1 MKISI
6 IGIGRLGGALAIA
19 LAEKGFE
26 IENLIARKT
35 ESAKKIAEFIAPK
48 PNILKID
55 ELSKISSGIIF
66 ITTQDSEIVKV
77 AENLAENLKNKPF
90 VFHTSGSL
98 SSEKLVKLKEIG
110 CSVASL
116 HPLVSISEASLGAR
130 RFAGAFFCIEGD
142 EEAVRTAKEIVEKLG
157 GKSFSIETKFKT
169 LYHASAVT
177 ACGHLVALVDV
188 ALEMLKECELS
199 EQNAREILLPLIES
213 TVENL
218 QIQTTAQA
226 LTGTFA
232 RADVET
238 LRRQIAVLS
247 EKVSDEAFEVYLQL
261 GQRSLHLAELQQ
273 NGASGEKIEEMRKII
288 SLAKNNFKC

>member
-1 MKISI
+1 
-6 IGIGRLGGALAIA
+6 
-19 LAEKGFE
+19 
-26 IENLIARKT
+26 
-35 ESAKKIAEFIAPK
+35 
-48 PNILKID
+48 
-55 ELSKISSGIIF
+55 
-66 ITTQDSEIVKV
+66 
-77 AENLAENLKNKPF
+77 
-90 VFHTSGSL
+90 
-98 SSEKLVKLKEIG
+98 
-110 CSVASL
+110 
-116 HPLVSISEASLGAR
+116 
-130 RFAGAFFCIEGD
+130 AFFCIEGD

-238 LRRQIAVLS
+238 LRRQIAILS
-247 EKVSDEAFEVYLQL
+247 ENVSDEAFEVYLQL

>member
-48 PNILKID
+48 PNILKIG
-55 ELSKISSGIIF
+55 ELSKISSDMIF
-66 ITTQDSEIVKV
+66 ITTQDSEIAKV
-77 AENLAENLKNKPF
+77 AINLAGNLKNKPF

-98 SSEKLVKLKEIG
+98 SSEKLAKLKEIG

-218 QIQTTAQA
+218 QTQTTAQA

-238 LRRQIAVLS
+238 LRRQIAILS
-247 EKVSDEAFEVYLQL
+247 KNVSDEAFEVYLQL

>member
-26 IENLIARKT
+26 IENLIGRKT

-48 PNILKID
+48 PNILKTG
-55 ELSKISSGIIF
+55 ELSKISSDAIF

-77 AENLAENLKNKPF
+77 AENLAKNLRNKPF

-98 SSEKLVKLKEIG
+98 SSEKLEELKEIG
-110 CSVASL
+110 CPVASL
-116 HPLVSISEASLGAR
+116 HPLVSVSDALLGANH
-130 RFAGAFFCIEGD
+130 FEGAYFCIEGD
-142 EEAVRTAKEIVEKLG
+142 EQAVQAAKEIVEKLG

-169 LYHASAVT
+169 LYHASAVA

-188 ALEMLKECELS
+188 ALEMLEKCSLS
-199 EQNAREILLPLIES
+199 EENAREILLPLVKS
-213 TVENL
+213 TIENL
-218 QIQTTAQA
+218 KTQTTAQA

-232 RADVET
+232 RADLET

-247 EKVSDEAFEVYLQL
+247 ENVSAEAFEVYLQL
-261 GQRSLHLAELQQ
+261 GQRSLHLAKLQQ
-273 NGASGEKIEEMRKII
+273 NGASGEKIDEMRKII